1 MGAVM
6 AAVKE
11 EEVDSAA
18 VKEEEVV
25 DSAAVDSTVVAK
37 EEEVMSFL
45 YGTRWIRVRDDI
57 T

>member
-25 DSAAVDSTVVAK
+25 DSAAVDSAVVAK

-45 YGTRWIRVRDDI
+45 YGTR
-57 T
+57 